1 MEGSGSRVELETLG
15 VIVSKFSTARA
26 IQLPNRSHKQ
36 VAGVID
42 VQALLSLLALS
53 ASDSDS
59 IELSPVAGTAPFA
72 SVVPDVILRS
82 KGENVE
88 KHLEY
93 ILHSTRKE
101 ESSHRAHL
109 SWTSSVVGG
118 VETSSDVADLA
129 RYK

>member
-1 MEGSGSRVELETLG
+1 MELETLG

-93 ILHSTRKE
+93 ILRSTRKE
-101 ESSHRAHL
+101 VSSHRANL